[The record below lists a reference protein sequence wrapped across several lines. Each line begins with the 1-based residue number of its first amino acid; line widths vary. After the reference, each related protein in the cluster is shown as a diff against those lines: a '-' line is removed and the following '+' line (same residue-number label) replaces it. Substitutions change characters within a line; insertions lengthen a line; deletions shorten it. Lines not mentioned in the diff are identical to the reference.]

1 MNNKENARIRRRV
14 FASAVTTVVSITLVL
29 FMLGVLG
36 LLLLNARR
44 ISQYVKEHIAVSLTL
59 KPAAAE
65 DRVNDLCQ
73 RLEAQPYARTVSYI
87 TAEEAARVMQEEL
100 GEDFL
105 DILKYN
111 PLSPT
116 IEITMQAAYAHPDSM
131 MLVEKALQ
139 QESLVQEVFY
149 QKALVS
155 TVFSHI
161 RKIGFIVLGF
171 AVLLLLVAI
180 ALINNTIRLMIYA
193 RRFVIYNMQLVGA
206 TPGFIRRPIVC
217 RGVLQGL
224 VASVLAS
231 VLLLSLIY
239 AANTYLQHF
248 FAMDGWQDLLPVF
261 AVMLVSG
268 IVLCAVCTSIA
279 VSRYLKISLD
289 KLYY

>member
-59 KPAAAE
+59 KPAAGE
-65 DRVNDLCQ
+65 DRIADLQ
-73 RLEAQPYARTVSYI
+73 HRLEAQPYARTVTYI

-100 GEDFL
+100 GEDFI

-116 IEITMQAAYAHPDSM
+116 IEITMQADYAHPDSM
-131 MLVEKALQ
+131 AMVEQALQ
-139 QESLVQEVFY
+139 QETIVQEVFY

-155 TVFSHI
+155 TIFSHI
-161 RKIGFIVLGF
+161 RKIGLFVLGF
-171 AVLLLLVAI
+171 AVLLLIVAV

-206 TPGFIRRPIVC
+206 TSGFIRRPIVM

-224 VASVLAS
+224 VASVLAAL
-231 VLLLSLIY
+231 LLLSLIY
-239 AANTYLQHF
+239 AVNT
-248 FAMDGWQDLLPVF
+248 WLPQFLVTEDWRSLALVF
-261 AVMLVSG
+261 GVMLVAG
-268 IVLCAVCTSIA
+268 VLLCAVCTAIA